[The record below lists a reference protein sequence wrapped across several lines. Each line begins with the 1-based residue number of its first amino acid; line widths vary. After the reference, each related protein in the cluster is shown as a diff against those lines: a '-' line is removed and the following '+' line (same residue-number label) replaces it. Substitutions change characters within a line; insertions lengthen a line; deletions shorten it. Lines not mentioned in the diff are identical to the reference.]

1 MPSNKNALTRYMY
14 LDEML
19 SDRHHF
25 YDINDL
31 VEKCNEKLFNAG
43 LPEVTRRCIEKDIN
57 YLEYDPFFADIERY
71 RVNGK
76 RCLRYSNPSYT
87 IFRKELS
94 EEESNLILE
103 VLNTIGQFEGLSHF
117 EWLNKFKI
125 GLRLKERPRIISFSN
140 NPYLQNS
147 NLLGILFD
155 NISNQVVIKITYHTF
170 TDSTLKNIT
179 IHPYLLKQYNNRWYL
194 IGASHDDDKILS
206 FALDR
211 IDEVISQPEIKYHS
225 CHEDLAE
232 RYDDIVGVTLY
243 EDRKIEHILCWVSDA
258 SKEYIDTKPIHG
270 SYTPIK
276 GEAEVRLH
284 KNYPTLNGGMFF
296 TLDCIPNYEL
306 IRELCSFGKELLVL
320 ESTGTIIE
328 EVKQRV
334 SEMAEQYR
342 QLEKS

>member
-1 MPSNKNALTRYMY
+1 
-14 LDEML
+14 
-19 SDRHHF
+19 
-25 YDINDL
+25 
-31 VEKCNEKLFNAG
+31 
-43 LPEVTRRCIEKDIN
+43 
-57 YLEYDPFFADIERY
+57 
-71 RVNGK
+71 
-76 RCLRYSNPSYT
+76 
-87 IFRKELS
+87 
-94 EEESNLILE
+94 
-103 VLNTIGQFEGLSHF
+103 
-117 EWLNKFKI
+117 
-125 GLRLKERPRIISFSN
+125 
-140 NPYLQNS
+140 
-147 NLLGILFD
+147 
-155 NISNQVVIKITYHTF
+155 
-170 TDSTLKNIT
+170 
-179 IHPYLLKQYNNRWYL
+179 L

-211 IDEVISQPEIKYHS
+211 IDEVISQPEIKYHP

-243 EDRKIEHILCWVSDA
+243 EDRKIEHILCWVSDV

-328 EVKQRV
+328 KVKQRV